1 MKRKIA
7 IINQKGGVGK
17 TTTTAHLGA
26 ALARAGKRTLVID
39 LDSQGH
45 LSLHLGVEVGEGDA
59 TIYDVLT
66 DGASLAET
74 AKNPSENLFVIP
86 SDIDLAAAES
96 ELVSVTGREV
106 LLREAI
112 ERVEDDYDFLLID
125 CPPSLGVLTIN
136 ALAACDE
143 VIIPLQA
150 QFFALQGLSK
160 LLANTVT
167 LVRKRINPSLTVAG
181 VVLCMHDPST
191 KLSTEVV
198 EDLSSF
204 LESSRSSPVA
214 WAEAKIYET
223 PVRRNIKLAEAA
235 SFGQTVFDY
244 APGCNGAK
252 DYAALAREVFG
263 ITGKKDK
270 LKAKLAE
277 APRQEAAPA
286 PVPAAPAPA
295 TPLPAAKG
303 KTNPPTQ
310 EPAAAKAAPDVN
322 AAAVKVEPRSG
333 APKSSNSSAGKPSSP
348 VKRETVPEVGPPKPT
363 RVPPSVPEPVRE
375 SA

>member
-7 IINQKGGVGK
+7 VINQKGGVGK

-26 ALARAGKRTLVID
+26 ALARAGMRTLVID

-66 DGASLAET
+66 DGATLAET

-112 ERVEDDYDFLLID
+112 DRVEDDYDYLLID

-198 EDLSSF
+198 EDLSTF

-214 WAEAKIYET
+214 WAAAEIYET
-223 PVRRNIKLAEAA
+223 PIRRNIKLAEAA

-263 ITGKKDK
+263 IAGTKEKVKDK
-270 LKAKLAE
+270 PAVAAK
-277 APRQEAAPA
+277 QA
-286 PVPAAPAPA
+286 PVSEPRSEARTSAHEPAVAQAVP
-295 TPLPAAKG
+295 
-303 KTNPPTQ
+303 
-310 EPAAAKAAPDVN
+310 EPDTAAAKTSKVSKCKPPAPSRN
-322 AAAVKVEPRSG
+322 PQTASETSPP
-333 APKSSNSSAGKPSSP
+333 APQ
-348 VKRETVPEVGPPKPT
+348 
-363 RVPPSVPEPVRE
+363 RVPPSVVEPVRE